1 MECPVCLEC
10 KELLTLHSPSNV
22 PHEVCHMCAQ
32 RLERKDRQPA
42 PAEFSVDWIGEHLE
56 PHLVSCPLCRAM
68 VPFVPVPEP
77 NPDCCYCG
85 TRAAPLG
92 SIKWNSM
99 KCNPSCVRKP
109 GTACCMTCFKQKQLY
124 WAPVCTFCG
133 HNHFVG
139 IRI

>member
-32 RLERKDRQPA
+32 RLERKDRKPA

-85 TRAAPLG
+85 RRAAPLG
-92 SIKWNSM
+92 S
-99 KCNPSCVRKP
+99 
-109 GTACCMTCFKQKQLY
+109 QK
-124 WAPVCTFCG
+124 
-133 HNHFVG
+133 
-139 IRI
+139 